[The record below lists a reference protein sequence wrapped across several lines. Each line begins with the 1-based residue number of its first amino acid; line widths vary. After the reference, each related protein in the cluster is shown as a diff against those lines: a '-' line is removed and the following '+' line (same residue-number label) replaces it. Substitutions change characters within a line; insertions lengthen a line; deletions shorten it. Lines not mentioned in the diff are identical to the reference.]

1 MPLVNKEVD
10 LDNKSGRIEPGG
22 KDKEK
27 EGRIR
32 ELPVGTGE
40 ARYEVTCLISW

>member
-1 MPLVNKEVD
+1 MSLVNKEVD
-10 LDNKSGRIEPGG
+10 LDNKSGRKEPGG
-22 KDKEK
+22 KDK